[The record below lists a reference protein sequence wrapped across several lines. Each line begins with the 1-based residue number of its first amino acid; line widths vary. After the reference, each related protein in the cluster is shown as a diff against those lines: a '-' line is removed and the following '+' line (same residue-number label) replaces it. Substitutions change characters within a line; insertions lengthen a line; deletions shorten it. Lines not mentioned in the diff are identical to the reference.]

1 MGKTRILLAD
11 DHAMVME
18 AVRKLLEPEFEVV
31 GIAHDGRKLLQLA
44 SQTRPDLVLLDLGM
58 PSLNGFDAGQ
68 QLKKLVPA
76 TKIVVL
82 TMNQDGDT
90 ADAALREWASGYL
103 LKNSIGGSELAK
115 AIVAV
120 MNGKQ
125 YVSQPIVDRRNERFI
140 RDPRMQQ
147 ARALTYRQREVLQLL
162 AEGLSMKEAA
172 AELQIKTRTI
182 AFHKYQIMEEYGL
195 KNNSDL
201 VRFAMKREMAM
212 GTEIARNQT
221 NGSTNGGSS
230 HRRC

>member
-18 AVRKLLEPEFEVV
+18 AIRQLLEPEFEVI
-31 GIAHDGRKLLQLA
+31 GIAHDGRRLLQLA
-44 SQTRPDLVLLDLGM
+44 SETRPDMVLLDLGM

-68 QLKKLVPA
+68 QLRKLLPA

-82 TMNQDGDT
+82 TMNEDGDT

-103 LKNSIGGSELAK
+103 LKSSVGRSELSR

-125 YVSQPIVDRRNERFI
+125 YVSQPIADRRNRRFI
-140 RDPRMQQ
+140 RDPRVQQ

-172 AELQIKTRTI
+172 AVLQIKTRTI
-182 AFHKYQIMEEYGL
+182 AFHKYRIMEENGL

-201 VRFAMKREMAM
+201 VRFAMKRHGGGA
-212 GTEIARNQT
+212 EITRDQT
-221 NGSTNGGSS
+221 NGSTNRISP
-230 HRRC
+230 HRTR